1 MHAAPTVPVPAQH
14 QQLLGKLTGI
24 LNDLEP
30 IQKKLLELYEQKSQ
44 ALKQVDPERIEQ
56 LAVIEEQLTNTLQ
69 FILLRRQ
76 QLLQTAEQLGLPA
89 SSLQELLPGLGL
101 GIEVSEP
108 IAERIEVVQQR
119 SQKLR
124 HESWVQW
131 IVAQRSFQH
140 YSQILELIAH
150 AGKKTPTYSGGQN
163 ENGSGGA
170 IFDASA

>member
-1 MHAAPTVPVPAQH
+1 MHAAQTAPLPAHH
-14 QQLLGKLTGI
+14 QQLLGQLTGI

-30 IQKKLLELYEQKSQ
+30 LQNQLLELYQQKSQ
-44 ALKQVDPERIEQ
+44 ALKQVDPVRIEQ
-56 LAVIEEQLTNTLQ
+56 LAVIEEQLTNDLQ

-76 QLLQTAEQLGLPA
+76 QLLQTAEQQGLP
-89 SSLQELLPGLGL
+89 SGSLQELLPGLGA
-101 GIEVSEP
+101 GIAISEP
-108 IAERIEVVQQR
+108 IAERIEIVQER

-131 IVAQRSFQH
+131 IVSQRSYQH

-150 AGKKTPTYSGGQN
+150 AGQKVPTYSQGQN
-163 ENGSGGA
+163 ESGSGGA

>member
-1 MHAAPTVPVPAQH
+1 MHAAPTAPVPAQH
-14 QQLLGKLTGI
+14 QQFLGQLTGI

-30 IQKKLLELYEQKSQ
+30 IQKQLLELYEQKSR
-44 ALKQVDPERIEQ
+44 ALKKVDPVRIEQ
-56 LAVIEEQLTNTLQ
+56 LTAIEEQLTNELQ

-76 QLLQTAEQLGLPA
+76 QLLQSAEQQGLPA
-89 SSLQELLPGLGL
+89 GSMQELLPALGL
-101 GIEVSEP
+101 GITVSEP

-131 IVAQRSFQH
+131 IVSQRSFQH

-150 AGKKTPTYSGGQN
+150 AGQKTPTYSRGEN
-163 ENGSGGA
+163 ESGSGGA